1 MVKNYGYT
9 VSFNQRKL
17 KDRIRGGSVFRTKS
31 EAERYVKELKGNAK
45 AFGISNV
52 RSVKA
57 SKKEYDRHVKQVQ
70 RDIINSKPMKKR
82 YAQEKRR

>member
-1 MVKNYGYT
+1 MSAKNYGYT

-17 KDRIRGGSVFRTKS
+17 KNRIRGGSVFRTKT
-31 EAERYVKELKGNAK
+31 EAESVKELKANAK
-45 AFGISNV
+45 GFGISNV

-57 SKKEYDRHVKQVQ
+57 TKKEYDRHVKQVQ

-82 YAQEKRR
+82 R

>member
-17 KDRIRGGSVFRTKS
+17 KDRIRGGSVFRTKA

-45 AFGISNV
+45 SFGISNV

-57 SKKEYDRHVKQVQ
+57 SKKEYDRHVKQVK
-70 RDIINSKPMKKR
+70 RDLINSKPMKKR
-82 YAQEKRR
+82 YSQQKRK